1 MKNLFFTFT
10 LLTSLS
16 LSAQNL
22 VNNGDFSQEV
32 NEIVTNPS
40 EAIPAK
46 WFILNNEE
54 KGISNISYVHDENQ
68 SYNGCMQIDN
78 AEGEGNIAWYKVL
91 VGQRLKNAGIEK
103 GIYRLSFEAK
113 AISNEA
119 KVNVYIKKTIEK
131 EGKDPLTN
139 KNFTTFFVRDAYD
152 IYNDAQMNQSG
163 AAYNY
168 KVGPKWKKVY
178 VDFNTA
184 KVINNYNSKKAI
196 KGLAVTDSEE
206 SILNDCYIAI
216 QCLNKGESVRI
227 DNVKFEKIK

>member
-131 EGKDPLTN
+131 EGKDPLT
-139 KNFTTFFVRDAYD
+139 
-152 IYNDAQMNQSG
+152 
-163 AAYNY
+163 Y

-196 KGLAVTDSEE
+196 KGLAVTDSDE

-227 DNVKFEKIK
+227 DNVKFEKIN